1 MKKIVLIFMI
11 LFTSITFADD
21 KAVLNF
27 REKRFNLAGNFSLND
42 ISKLS
47 LEEAALLRNG
57 IYAKYGYE
65 FNKEQYKKYFG
76 QFSWYA
82 AKSGNV
88 EKLLNKTDRENIE
101 NLMKYEKIRESGV
114 NSSEFSGYYEKKEI
128 NENGIKIKSEDIET
142 DEGNNPKKVTITAG
156 KSKVFFESMWNDGL
170 TIGVVDFDKTDRFTD
185 IFITESGTDVAGV
198 TYIYR
203 YDGNT
208 ISEYCTIE
216 QSILKIYYDEN
227 GIIYFS
233 DWDNNSDGFRIN
245 KQLNYKT
252 KTVSVIKDK
261 KIYDKL
267 NGLKR

>member
-1 MKKIVLIFMI
+1 MKKIVLIFM
-11 LFTSITFADD
+11 LLLTAITFADD
-21 KAVLNF
+21 KAVLTF
-27 REKRFNLAGNFSLND
+27 GERRFNLAGNFSLND
-42 ISKLS
+42 ISNLS

-65 FNKEQYKKYFG
+65 FKREQYKKYFSK
-76 QFSWYA
+76 FSWYA
-82 AKSGNV
+82 AKSKNV
-88 EKLLNKTDRENIE
+88 EKLLNKIDRENIE
-101 NLMKYEKIRESGV
+101 NLMKYEKIREIGV
-114 NSSEFSGYYEKKEI
+114 NSSEFSGYYETKEI
-128 NENGIKIKSEDIET
+128 NEKGIKIKSEDIET
-142 DEGNNPKKVTITAG
+142 DEGNRPQKVTITAG
-156 KSKVFFESMWNDGL
+156 KCKVFFESMWNDGL
-170 TIGVVDFDKTDRFTD
+170 TIGVVDFDKTDRITD
-185 IFITESGTDVAGV
+185 IFITSSGTDVSGI
-198 TYIYR
+198 TYFYR

-233 DWDNNSDGFRIN
+233 DWDNNSDGFTIN

-261 KIYDKL
+261 KMYDKL